1 MIQYISKPFKWFFKF
16 INFDYTKFVLLSL
29 LTWIMELMGYFFSA
43 YAVLNTLP
51 SLHIFNLMP
60 IGTFSTLIPSAP
72 GAIGTFEYFLSN
84 TMHYLNYSE
93 IDISLTNNQLD
104 QNYDNQEE
112 KKIFNTNEK
121 LISDTIEDKNKTK
134 KSFGISKFLSYLLV
148 SIIFFIASIIVLDTF
163 KSPLSN
169 TIPGLEIFLYN
180 FFETLKDLYLFI
192 KNLFI

>member
-1 MIQYISKPFKWFFKF
+1 MIIDCISCSKKF
-16 INFDYTKFVLLSL
+16 EVNS
-29 LTWIMELMGYFFSA
+29 S
-43 YAVLNTLP
+43 
-51 SLHIFNLMP
+51 
-60 IGTFSTLIPSAP
+60 LIPENGRTIQCGSCNHVWLYKPKIDAQKNE
-72 GAIGTFEYFLSN
+72 TTSDVNEN
-84 TMHYLNYSE
+84 QNDSE
-93 IDISLTNNQLD
+93 VDISLTNNQLD
-104 QNYDNQEE
+104 QNHDNQEE

-148 SIIFFIASIIVLDTF
+148 SIISFIALIIVLDTF

-169 TIPGLEIFLYN
+169 IIPGLEIFLYN

>member
-1 MIQYISKPFKWFFKF
+1 MIIDCISCSKKF
-16 INFDYTKFVLLSL
+16 EVNS
-29 LTWIMELMGYFFSA
+29 S
-43 YAVLNTLP
+43 
-51 SLHIFNLMP
+51 
-60 IGTFSTLIPSAP
+60 LIPENGRTIQCGSCNHVWLYKPKIDAQKNE
-72 GAIGTFEYFLSN
+72 TTSDVNEN
-84 TMHYLNYSE
+84 QNDSE
-93 IDISLTNNQLD
+93 VDISLTNNQLD
-104 QNYDNQEE
+104 QNHDNQEE

-169 TIPGLEIFLYN
+169 IIPGLEIFLYN